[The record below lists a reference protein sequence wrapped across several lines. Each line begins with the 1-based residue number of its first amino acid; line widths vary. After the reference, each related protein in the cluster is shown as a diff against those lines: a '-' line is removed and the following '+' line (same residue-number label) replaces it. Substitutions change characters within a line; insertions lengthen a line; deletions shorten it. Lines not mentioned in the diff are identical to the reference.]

1 MKRLALLG
9 FAEGLARQ
17 DITPTSMV
25 YDRYEIGRALN
36 DKLFDRAIFG

>member
-17 DITPTSMV
+17 DITPTLGSAQMV
-25 YDRYEIGRALN
+25 
-36 DKLFDRAIFG
+36 AILAIV